1 MVKNKNIKT
10 AGMIALLVAAIL
22 AIVIFGFSCVSGLMP
37 VGWSGGTPS
46 NGILYVGSL
55 EGRLISVNMT
65 DQSILRAEQL
75 KLPQQ
80 GGLFGCSL
88 ASSCGAGS
96 ASVPIYGTP
105 VVSDTLVYIAG
116 YNGKI
121 YAYNINNLAQR
132 WIFPRDSYLEAFVG
146 SMVIADG
153 KLYIGC
159 SDGYIYALDAATGD
173 LLNQYKTE
181 DKIWGTPVIDADTLY
196 IGSFDKKFY
205 ALNTADLTL
214 KWSLP
219 FQTEGSI
226 IAKPLVHDGVVYI
239 GSFDRTFYALNA
251 SDGTLKWKFT
261 AQNWFWSQ
269 PVIVNNILY
278 VGCLDGFVYVRDA
291 ATGAEISQPFNLG
304 SQLASQPVVYG
315 NYVIFA
321 SHNGGVYKID
331 SATQVIVQIAA
342 FESTIDG
349 PLSINEGIVYF
360 QTKDAYLQ
368 RIDLRSGDLLPSIPL
383 VSQ

>member
-1 MVKNKNIKT
+1 MVKLKRFKT
-10 AGMIALLVAAIL
+10 AGVIALLIIAIL
-22 AIVIFGFSCVSGLMP
+22 TIVVFGFSCVGGLMP
-37 VGWSGGTPS
+37 VGWSGGAVS

-55 EGRLISVNMT
+55 EGRLVSVNMT
-65 DQSILRAEQL
+65 DQSILRAE
-75 KLPQQ
+75 KLIYPQQ

-88 ASSCGAGS
+88 ATSCGAGS

-105 VVSDTLVYIAG
+105 VVTDTLVYIAS

-121 YAYNINNLAQR
+121 YAYNVNNLAQR
-132 WIFPRDSYLEAFVG
+132 WVFPREGYAEAFVG

-159 SDGYIYALDAATGD
+159 SDGYVYALDAATGD
-173 LLNQYKTE
+173 LLSTFKTE
-181 DKIWGTPVIDADTLY
+181 DKIWGAPTVDGDTLY
-196 IGSFDKKFY
+196 IGSFDKKLY

-214 KWSLP
+214 KWS
-219 FQTEGSI
+219 FTAEGSI
-226 IAKPLVHDGVVYI
+226 IAQPLVYNGVVYF
-239 GSFDRTFYALNA
+239 GSFDRNFYALNA

-261 AQNWFWSQ
+261 AQNWFWAQ
-269 PVIVNNILY
+269 PVIVNDALY
-278 VGCLDGFVYVRDA
+278 IGCLDGFVYVLNA
-291 ATGAEISQPFNLG
+291 STGVELAQPLNLV
-304 SQLASQPVVYG
+304 SPVASQPVVFE

-331 SATQVIVQIAA
+331 TATQAIVQIAA

-349 PLSINEGIVYF
+349 PLTINDGIIYF

-368 RIDLRSGDLLPSIPL
+368 HIDLRSGDILPSIPL
-383 VSQ
+383 LSQ